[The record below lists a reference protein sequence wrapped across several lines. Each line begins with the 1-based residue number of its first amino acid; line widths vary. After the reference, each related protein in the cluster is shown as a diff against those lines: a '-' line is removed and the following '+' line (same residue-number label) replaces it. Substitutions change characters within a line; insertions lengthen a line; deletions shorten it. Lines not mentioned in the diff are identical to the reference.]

1 MLRKNKIDASNAF
14 GFTIGRAISH
24 FRYKV
29 GQRFGRHIDESV
41 DLGGGKRTYYTLL
54 VYLSG
59 GPVELKSKSKN
70 DSSNPTDSSFEPLV
84 GGETVFYGHR
94 NSTVA
99 EVEIFFF
106 SEIWV

>member
-1 MLRKNKIDASNAF
+1 MKYELL
-14 GFTIGRAISH
+14 H

-41 DLGGGKRTYYTLL
+41 NLGDGKRTHYTLL

-59 GPVELKSKSKN
+59 GPGELKSKSKN
-70 DSSNPTDSSFEPLV
+70 GSSNPTDSSSDPLV
-84 GGETVFYGHR
+84 GGETVFYGSR

-99 EVEIFFF
+99 EVDF
-106 SEIWV
+106 SFY